1 MPTGVVGSGGNTT
14 INIVFTAPASN
25 GSGAITGYTVTSSA
39 SGSGRTGTATSSPI
53 RVTGLT
59 NGTAYTCSVVATNS
73 AGPSP
78 ASSAVTVTPLGVPA
92 APTGVV
98 AAPSADECEHCLHG
112 PASTGGAPITSYIV
126 TCTEASAPLTGTG
139 ATSPIT
145 VSGMTSGTTYTCVVA
160 AISAAGT
167 GTASTAV
174 SVTAIQPATGLTSA
188 VGCTLSYTVFNNS
201 PKVNNNSVSSWSCSG
216 THRALSGN
224 GIPDHAV
231 VGGNFATPM
240 SAQVIT
246 QQFSLNPVNTGTV
259 TSTMIVGYALNSV
272 KFDAGTAGTRTSNA
286 TSNVTSNA
294 TSNASSTTP
303 SGGCV
308 AIAGQDPWRIEALG
322 RAFTFGTDKNNA
334 HVQSE
339 GAYHYHGMPIGINTR
354 TNKGETMT
362 LVVGRSTVSR
372 CMRGMATASRTI

>member
-1 MPTGVVGSGGNTT
+1 MLLLGSLSACSGDSSTATPNVAAPRVPTGVVGNGGNTT

-25 GSGAITGYTVTSSA
+25 GSGAITGYTATCSA
-39 SGSGRTGTATSSPI
+39 SGSVRTGTATSSPI

-167 GTASTAV
+167 GTASSAV
-174 SVTAIQPATGLTSA
+174 SAQRAPHGCGDASGSA
-188 VGCTLSYTVFNNS
+188 DAGIA
-201 PKVNNNSVSSWSCSG
+201 CSG
-216 THRALSGN
+216 AH
-224 GIPDHAV
+224 
-231 VGGNFATPM
+231 
-240 SAQVIT
+240 
-246 QQFSLNPVNTGTV
+246 
-259 TSTMIVGYALNSV
+259 
-272 KFDAGTAGTRTSNA
+272 DACAARYDQHH
-286 TSNVTSNA
+286 
-294 TSNASSTTP
+294 P
-303 SGGCV
+303 
-308 AIAGQDPWRIEALG
+308 
-322 RAFTFGTDKNNA
+322 
-334 HVQSE
+334 
-339 GAYHYHGMPIGINTR
+339 
-354 TNKGETMT
+354 
-362 LVVGRSTVSR
+362 
-372 CMRGMATASRTI
+372 